1 MLQKFFPKLEKLEKK
16 DILLHGVVLLGM
28 LGLACILL
36 SGFDSKQADTD
47 TRSAVSPS
55 ESESTSQEGYRQEL
69 EAQLTEMLGAM
80 AGVGRVKV
88 LVTLDGSEEYCYA
101 QSGERLV
108 SGEQVRSSTNYVTV
122 GGSSREPLL
131 ESVSH
136 PSITGVVVVC
146 DGGGGSSVQEAVYSA
161 VAVACGLPT
170 TKIYVTKL
178 ET

>member
-1 MLQKFFPKLEKLEKK
+1 MLQKFFPKLEKK
-16 DILLHGVVLLGM
+16 DALLHGIVLLGM

-36 SGFDSKQADTD
+36 SGFHSKQTDSETVVHDT
-47 TRSAVSPS
+47 TA
-55 ESESTSQEGYRQEL
+55 SQEDYRREL
-69 EAQLTEMLGAM
+69 EEQLTEMLGAM

-131 ESVSH
+131 ESVSY
-136 PSITGVVVVC
+136 PGITGVVVAC
-146 DGGGGSSVQEAVYSA
+146 DGGGGSSVKEAVYSA

-170 TKIYVTKL
+170 TRIYVTKL